1 MKWSFPSNNH
11 GDINGISNSGVETF
25 QGTPL
30 KSLARE
36 ICQNS
41 LDAAI
46 DNTVVE
52 VEFKS
57 FTLETEELPDASSLK
72 KAFVASLDFW
82 SRQSSKKAQDFF
94 ERAIKAIE
102 VGTVP
107 FLRVSDFN
115 TSGLLG
121 SKGEY
126 NTPWCNL
133 TKSSGA
139 SDKAGTSG
147 GSFGIG
153 KFAPFVCSD
162 FRTVFYSTLDTEGV
176 TAFQGV
182 SRITSFRRE
191 EDNKITVGVGY
202 CGADNNLP
210 IYTQQNLD
218 PSFRRSEN
226 QTGTD
231 IFIAGFKYYST
242 DWKTDIIASILDG
255 FLYAIFRGSLVVR
268 VDDVIIS
275 KDTLSELIE
284 QYQTSLA
291 ENAEN
296 YYKVLTSEET
306 VWYETDFKN
315 YGKISLGLIIRPEM
329 HRKVAMIRRTGMKIM
344 DRGSISGIIPFSG
357 VMLIEGIKINDFL
370 RNLENPQ
377 HTKWEPER
385 ALNPIIARDFIRDLV
400 NFIKDCLEQLKNDDA
415 SEEIDP
421 IVGEF
426 LPDETEND
434 MISEDHEAE
443 ALPDTIKTFEKTVIV
458 KKPSQVNNKG
468 TDTIAD
474 DDNGD
479 IEEETLD
486 GDSGHGDG
494 ERTGDDN
501 SHGEKEGKGK
511 GKANKTNPNEHHKL
525 LSSIDAVTAR
535 VVCLNK
541 DSGEYSITFVP
552 TLSAENGKLELYLSA
567 ESQNYEATIVSAMGI
582 GQPILTVST
591 NQIMGISFKANT
603 PVRLKVVL
611 DYHDY
616 CSMEVKAYG
625 NKV

>member
-1 MKWSFPSNNH
+1 MF
-11 GDINGISNSGVETF
+11 G
-25 QGTPL
+25 
-30 KSLARE
+30 
-36 ICQNS
+36 
-41 LDAAI
+41 
-46 DNTVVE
+46 
-52 VEFKS
+52 
-57 FTLETEELPDASSLK
+57 LPD
-72 KAFVASLDFW
+72 
-82 SRQSSKKAQDFF
+82 
-94 ERAIKAIE
+94 
-102 VGTVP
+102 G
-107 FLRVSDFN
+107 
-115 TSGLLG
+115 
-121 SKGEY
+121 
-126 NTPWCNL
+126 
-133 TKSSGA
+133 
-139 SDKAGTSG
+139 
-147 GSFGIG
+147 
-153 KFAPFVCSD
+153 
-162 FRTVFYSTLDTEGV
+162 FYSTLDTEGV

-182 SRITSFRRE
+182 SRITSFRRK

-218 PSFRRSEN
+218 PSFHRSEN

-443 ALPDTIKTFEKTVIV
+443 ALPETIKTFEKTVIV

-479 IEEETLD
+479 IEEERLD
-486 GDSGHGDG
+486 AGSGHGDG

-501 SHGEKEGKGK
+501 SHGEKEGKG
-511 GKANKTNPNEHHKL
+511 NKTNPNEHHKL